1 MSPKKTKRIKDV
13 FSDRLW
19 SIDTEGMSAVWRR
32 FVQFIKLARLTV
44 TTFTENR
51 MGFQCVALSY
61 FVTLAIVPVVA
72 LLFALSGGL
81 GLTEHVTKVAYA
93 VFTDRQDLVDMVID
107 KADNIID
114 VAKSGTVGLIS
125 ALMFLW
131 AILWLMFQV
140 ERVFNNVWG
149 ILKPPRKLYTRV
161 GFYLL
166 ALILT
171 PFLVMIFGAG
181 IAYYANITKFMGLDL
196 SGLKILPKLIGWTV
210 FYIVAV
216 LTLSVMYKWI
226 PAAKVEYRKALQA
239 AALAGAVFT
248 LFQYLYLN
256 TQVFVSRLNDV
267 YGVIAAFPLFLI
279 YLNFS
284 WQIIIY
290 GAELTYALHNVDFY
304 KIEE

>member
-1 MSPKKTKRIKDV
+1 MSTRSWRDL

-19 SIDTEGMSAVWRR
+19 TIDTEGMSAAWRR

-44 TTFTENR
+44 STFTKNR

-61 FVTLAIVPVVA
+61 FVALSIVPFVA

-81 GLTEHVTKVAYA
+81 GMTDHVTQLAHA
-93 VFTDRQDLVDMVID
+93 IFTDRQDLVDMVID
-107 KADNIID
+107 KAGNIIN

-131 AILWLMFQV
+131 AIFWLMFQV

-149 ILKPPRKLYTRV
+149 ILKPPRKLYTRI
-161 GFYLL
+161 GFYTL
-166 ALILT
+166 AIFLA
-171 PFLVMIFGAG
+171 PFLVLIFGAG
-181 IAYYANITKFMGLDL
+181 IAYYANITNWIGLDL
-196 SGLKILPKLIGWTV
+196 SQLKVLPKLLGWGI
-210 FYIVAV
+210 FYIIAV
-216 LTLSVMYKWI
+216 FTLSAMYKWI
-226 PAAKVEYRKALQA
+226 PAAKVKYSLALKA
-239 AALAGAVFT
+239 AALAGIVFT

-256 TQVFVSRLNDV
+256 TQVFVTRLNDV

-290 GAELTYALHNVDFY
+290 GAELTYALHNVNDY
-304 KIEE
+304 KREA

>member
-1 MSPKKTKRIKDV
+1 MSARRIKDL

-19 SIDTEGMSAVWRR
+19 TIDTDEMGAAWRR
-32 FVQFIKLARLTV
+32 FVQFMKLARLTV

-61 FVTLAIVPVVA
+61 FVALAIVPVVA

-81 GLTEHVTKVAYA
+81 GMTEHVTQLAYSI
-93 VFTDRQDLVDMVID
+93 FSDRQDLVDMVID
-107 KADNIID
+107 KASNIIN

-149 ILKPPRKLYTRV
+149 ILKPPRKLYTRI
-161 GFYLL
+161 GFYFL
-166 ALILT
+166 ALFLT
-171 PFLVMIFGAG
+171 PFIVMIFGAG
-181 IAYYANITKFMGLDL
+181 IAYYANITKFIGLDL
-196 SGLKILPKLIGWTV
+196 SSLKILPKLIGWVTFYVVSV
-210 FYIVAV
+210 F
-216 LTLSVMYKWI
+216 TLSVMYKWI
-226 PAAKVEYRKALQA
+226 PAAKVAYRLALKA
-239 AALAGAVFT
+239 AALTGVVFT

-304 KIEE
+304 KIPE

>member
-1 MSPKKTKRIKDV
+1 MSARKTMKDL

-19 SIDTEGMSAVWRR
+19 SIDTEEMSAAWRR
-32 FVQFIKLARLTV
+32 FAQFMKLARLTV

-61 FVTLAIVPVVA
+61 FVALAIVPVVA

-81 GLTEHVTKVAYA
+81 GLTEHVTQLAYSI
-93 VFTDRQDLVDMVID
+93 FTDRQDLVDMVIE
-107 KADNIID
+107 KAGNIIN

-149 ILKPPRKLYTRV
+149 ILKPPRKLYTRL
-161 GFYLL
+161 GFYIL
-166 ALILT
+166 ALFLT
-171 PFLVMIFGAG
+171 PFIVVLFGSG
-181 IAYYANITKFMGLDL
+181 IAYYANITKFIGLDL
-196 SGLKILPKLIGWTV
+196 SGLKILPKLIGWTT
-210 FYIVAV
+210 FYIVSV
-216 LTLSVMYKWI
+216 FTLSMMYKWI
-226 PAAKVEYRKALQA
+226 PAAKVDYRLALRA
-239 AALAGAVFT
+239 AALAGVVFT

-304 KIEE
+304 KIPE